1 MESIELDDL
10 LVYAF
15 LDPAGNPKKA
25 ALKRVRARSAIVVAG
40 TDYLERIFVL
50 YAWAD
55 RASTPAILE
64 KIFEV
69 NERFHPR
76 RFGCE
81 ANAMQSLF
89 AEAVRYVAKDKGKSL
104 PLVAVQQP
112 TKITK
117 EFRIRS
123 ILQPV
128 VGNGRLLLQP
138 NQHELRAEITAF
150 PTGMTV
156 DLVDALASCVALIP
170 KVTRKELDNR
180 AETSVRQYLIDSGLN
195 EQEILLTLADLE
207 REDAGMSASPH
218 WD

>member
-1 MESIELDDL
+1 MPS
-10 LVYAF
+10 F
-15 LDPAGNPKKA
+15 DPAGNPKKA
-25 ALKRVRARSAIVVAG
+25 ALKRVRARSAVVVVGA
-40 TDYLERIFVL
+40 DYLERIFVL
-50 YAWAD
+50 YSWAD
-55 RASTPAILE
+55 RAATPTLLE
-64 KIFEV
+64 QIFEV

-128 VGNGRLLLQP
+128 VGNGRLFLQP

-156 DLVDALASCVALIP
+156 DLVDALASCVSLIP
-170 KVTRKELDNR
+170 KVTRRELDNR
-180 AETSVRQYLIDSGLN
+180 AETNIRQYLIDSGLN

-207 REDAGMSASPH
+207 RENAGSPVGTR
-218 WD
+218 WN